1 MKFLELSRYR
11 YLYFRRGHCAEG
23 SLKCGKHN
31 HDPSRLQS
39 ITGKKTEK
47 HYAFRGLPL
56 WKSVCR
62 LGLSTKCVRG
72 AAARIRELT
81 GIFLMGSSEA
91 CDENRLIGVST
102 ALRRRNISK
111 SCEGRGFQWLM
122 KSIAPAVW
130 VVFSK
135 YGRPGDSGAERS
147 TARQRISSASNVD
160 RLLASCRRPSKS
172 AQRESFL
179 RPISDAKGPDRQNVS
194 QKRKTFPPSIVESR
208 F

>member
-11 YLYFRRGHCAEG
+11 YLYFRRVHCAEG
-23 SLKCGKHN
+23 SLKGGKHN

-39 ITGKKTEK
+39 ISGKKTEK
-47 HYAFRGLPL
+47 CYAFRGLPL
-56 WKSVCR
+56 WKSVCW

-102 ALRRRNISK
+102 VLRRRNISK
-111 SCEGRGFQWLM
+111 GCEGRGFQWLM
-122 KSIAPAVW
+122 KWIAPAVR

-135 YGRPGDSGAERS
+135 YGRAGDSGAERS
-147 TARQRISSASNVD
+147 AARQRISSASNVD
-160 RLLASCRRPSKS
+160 RLLASCRRPFKS

-179 RPISDAKGPDRQNVS
+179 RPISGAKGPDCQNVS
-194 QKRKTFPPSIVESR
+194 QKRTTFPPLIVESR
-208 F
+208 L